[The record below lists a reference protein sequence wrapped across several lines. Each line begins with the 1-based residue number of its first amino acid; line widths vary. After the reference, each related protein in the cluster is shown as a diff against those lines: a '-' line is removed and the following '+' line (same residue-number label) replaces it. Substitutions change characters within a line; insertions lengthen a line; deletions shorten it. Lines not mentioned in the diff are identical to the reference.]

1 MSFSINILR
10 ASLVVITLGTTGLFG
25 QDYFKTYA
33 NPKGLPIKMY
43 RIKVAPGKP
52 DFRTTQLLRVDD
64 TKGNIIL
71 SEGTFLQRELKKQ
84 NIKRFEYEFSPQTLK
99 DLKKLE
105 DEQYDDPKVLAAVR
119 PAIYKVLPFHEI
131 NPEYFPIHDNCLI
144 YVKALIAMEQYNE
157 ALSLLYKLN
166 LQRLDQYEYR
176 EFSEAGLELA
186 GKMIVAN
193 PKSANHVRILLT
205 KINIRNNGA
214 DHEAY
219 LKLCDSLRR
228 NKLFPNAIEAYVRL
242 GANLQNASNS
252 PLKGIV
258 AIWPIYC
265 HLKMYELY
273 APHAASNPQYAKAA
287 SQSFNTAA
295 QGLKKLEENPPKRQT
310 NEYSLYKLLRALLR
324 IQYAKRYEA
333 QGSKEQAAE
342 YYRQSVLEVTE
353 GIVMA
358 RVGLDWLPESLLMAG
373 GAYEKLNLNDAAR
386 NVYRQVEIFYKDS
399 NWAAESKKR
408 IAALPP
414 S

>member
-1 MSFSINILR
+1 MSFPFNILR
-10 ASLVVITLGTTGLFG
+10 MSLVVSTLGTTSLSG

-33 NPKGLPIKMY
+33 PKQGLPVKVYYVNNPKPMET
-43 RIKVAPGKP
+43 R
-52 DFRTTQLLRVDD
+52 LLSVDD
-64 TKGNIIL
+64 TKGVL
-71 SEGTFLQRELKKQ
+71 KTSQSEYSLRELKTRN
-84 NIKRFEYEFSPQTLK
+84 NIDRFVYTFPPQTLQQ
-99 DLKKLE
+99 LKFLS
-105 DEQYDDPKVLAAVR
+105 DEQYDPRLLDAIR
-119 PAIYKVLPFHEI
+119 PVIYQILPFHEI
-131 NPEYFPIHDNCLI
+131 NPEFLSIHDNCLI
-144 YVKALIAMEQYNE
+144 YVRALIGMEQFNE
-157 ALSLLYKLN
+157 AFTLLYKLN
-166 LQRLDQYEYR
+166 LKRLDDFEYR
-176 EFSEAGLELA
+176 EFSDSALELA
-186 GKMIVAN
+186 GKMIAAN
-193 PKSANHVRILLT
+193 PKSANHVRTLLT

-228 NKLFPNAIEAYVRL
+228 NKLFPNAIEAYIRL

-265 HLKMYELY
+265 HLKLYEAY
-273 APHAASNPQYAKAA
+273 APHAASNPQYAAAA

-324 IQYAKRYEA
+324 IQYAKRYET

>member
-1 MSFSINILR
+1 M
-10 ASLVVITLGTTGLFG
+10 SLVVSTLGATSLFG

-33 NPKGLPIKMY
+33 PKQGLPVKVYYVNNPKPMETRLLSVSDAQGVIK
-43 RIKVAPGKP
+43 
-52 DFRTTQLLRVDD
+52 TTQSEYSLRDLK
-64 TKGNIIL
+64 TRNNI
-71 SEGTFLQRELKKQ
+71 ERFAYTFP
-84 NIKRFEYEFSPQTLK
+84 PQTLQH
-99 DLKKLE
+99 LKFLAN
-105 DEQYDDPKVLAAVR
+105 EQYDPRLLAAIR
-119 PAIYKVLPFHEI
+119 PVIYQIFPFHEI
-131 NPEYFPIHDNCLI
+131 NPQFLSIHDNCLI
-144 YVKALIAMEQYNE
+144 YVRALIAMEQFNE
-157 ALSLLYKLN
+157 AFTLLYKLN
-166 LQRLDQYEYR
+166 LKRLDDFEYR
-176 EFSEAGLELA
+176 EFSDAALELA
-186 GKMIVAN
+186 GKMIAAN
-193 PKSANHVRILLT
+193 PKSASHVRTLLT

-242 GANLQNASNS
+242 SANLQNAPNS

-265 HLKMYELY
+265 QLKLYEAY

-287 SQSFNTAA
+287 SQAFNTAA
-295 QGLKKLEENPPKRQT
+295 QGLKKLDENPPNRQT

-333 QGSKEQAAE
+333 QGDKIKAAE
-342 YYRQSVLEVTE
+342 YYRHSVLEVTE

-386 NVYRQVEIFYKDS
+386 NVYRQVGIFYKDS

>member
-1 MSFSINILR
+1 MSFPTNVLP
-10 ASLVVITLGTTGLFG
+10 ALLAVSLLGTSGLFG

-33 NPKGLPIKMY
+33 PKQGLPVKVYYVNNPKPMETRLLSVDDAKGVIK
-43 RIKVAPGKP
+43 
-52 DFRTTQLLRVDD
+52 TTQ
-64 TKGNIIL
+64 
-71 SEGTFLQRELKKQ
+71 SEYNLRELKTRN
-84 NIKRFEYEFSPQTLK
+84 NIDRFVYTFPPQTLQQ
-99 DLKKLE
+99 LKFLAN
-105 DEQYDDPKVLAAVR
+105 EQYDPRLLDAIR
-119 PAIYKVLPFHEI
+119 PIIYQIFPFHEI
-131 NPEYFPIHDNCLI
+131 NPEFLSIHDNCLI
-144 YVKALIAMEQYNE
+144 YVRALIGMEQFNE
-157 ALSLLYKLN
+157 AFTLLYKLN
-166 LQRLDQYEYR
+166 LKRLDDFEYR
-176 EFSEAGLELA
+176 EFSDAALELA
-186 GKMIVAN
+186 GKMIAAN
-193 PKSANHVRILLT
+193 PKSANHVRALLT

-273 APHAASNPQYAKAA
+273 APHAASNPQYAEAA
-287 SQSFNTAA
+287 SRSFNTAA

-333 QGSKEQAAE
+333 QGNKEQAAE

-386 NVYRQVEIFYKDS
+386 NIYRQIGIFYKDS
-399 NWAAESKKR
+399 AWSAESKKR

>member
-1 MSFSINILR
+1 MNFPFNILR
-10 ASLVVITLGTTGLFG
+10 ASLVVSTLGTTGLSG

-33 NPKGLPIKMY
+33 PKDGLPVKVYYLNNPKPMETRLLSVSDAQGVIK
-43 RIKVAPGKP
+43 
-52 DFRTTQLLRVDD
+52 TTQ
-64 TKGNIIL
+64 
-71 SEGTFLQRELKKQ
+71 SEYSLRELKTRN
-84 NIKRFEYEFSPQTLK
+84 NIERFAYTFPPQTLQQ
-99 DLKKLE
+99 LKFLAN
-105 DEQYDDPKVLAAVR
+105 EQYDPRLLAAIR
-119 PAIYKVLPFHEI
+119 PVIYQILPFHEI
-131 NPEYFPIHDNCLI
+131 DPQFLSIHDNCLV
-144 YVKALIAMEQYNE
+144 YVRALIAMEQFNE
-157 ALSLLYKLN
+157 AFTLIYKLN
-166 LQRLDQYEYR
+166 LKRLDDFEYR
-176 EFSEAGLELA
+176 EFSDAALDLA
-186 GKMIVAN
+186 GKMIAAN
-193 PKSANHVRILLT
+193 PKSANHVRTLLT
-205 KINIRNNGA
+205 KVNIRNNGA

-242 GANLQNASNS
+242 GANLQNAPSS

-265 HLKMYELY
+265 QLKLYEAY

-287 SQSFNTAA
+287 SQAFNTAA
-295 QGLKKLEENPPKRQT
+295 QGLKKLDENPPNRQT

-333 QGSKEQAAE
+333 QGDKIKAAE
-342 YYRQSVLEVTE
+342 YYRHSVLEVTE

-373 GAYEKLNLNDAAR
+373 GAYEKLKLNDAAR
-386 NVYRQVEIFYKDS
+386 NIYRQVGIFYKDS

>member
-1 MSFSINILR
+1 MSFPFNILR
-10 ASLVVITLGTTGLFG
+10 TSLVISALGATGLSG

-33 NPKGLPIKMY
+33 PKQGLPVKVYYVNNPKPMET
-43 RIKVAPGKP
+43 R
-52 DFRTTQLLRVDD
+52 LLSVDD
-64 TKGNIIL
+64 TKGIL
-71 SEGTFLQRELKKQ
+71 KTSQSEFSLRELKTRN
-84 NIKRFEYEFSPQTLK
+84 NIDRFVYTFPPQTLQQ
-99 DLKKLE
+99 LKFLSN
-105 DEQYDDPKVLAAVR
+105 EQYDPRLLSAIR
-119 PAIYKVLPFHEI
+119 PVIYQVLPFHEI
-131 NPEYFPIHDNCLI
+131 NPEFLSIHDNCLI
-144 YVKALIAMEQYNE
+144 YVRALIGMEQFNE
-157 ALSLLYKLN
+157 AFTLLYKIN
-166 LQRLDQYEYR
+166 LKRLDDFEYR
-176 EFSEAGLELA
+176 EFSDSALELA
-186 GKMIVAN
+186 GKMIAAN
-193 PKSANHVRILLT
+193 PKSAGHVRNLLT

-242 GANLQNASNS
+242 GANLQNAPSS

-258 AIWPIYC
+258 GIWPIYC
-265 HLKMYELY
+265 QLKLYEAY

-287 SQSFNTAA
+287 SQAFNAAA
-295 QGLKKLEENPPKRQT
+295 QGLKKLDENPPKRQT

-324 IQYAKRYEA
+324 IQYAKRFETA
-333 QGSKEQAAE
+333 GDKVKAAE
-342 YYRQSVLEVTE
+342 YYRESVLEVTE

-399 NWAAESKKR
+399 NWSVESKKR

>member
-1 MSFSINILR
+1 MKTRNNI
-10 ASLVVITLGTTGLFG
+10 
-25 QDYFKTYA
+25 D
-33 NPKGLPIKMY
+33 
-43 RIKVAPGKP
+43 
-52 DFRTTQLLRVDD
+52 
-64 TKGNIIL
+64 
-71 SEGTFLQRELKKQ
+71 
-84 NIKRFEYEFSPQTLK
+84 RFEYSFPPQTLQQ
-99 DLKKLE
+99 LKFLAN
-105 DEQYDDPKVLAAVR
+105 EQYDPSFLTAVR
-119 PAIYKVLPFHEI
+119 PIIYGILPFHEI
-131 NPEYFPIHDNCLI
+131 KPEFLSIHDNCLI
-144 YVKALIAMEQYNE
+144 YVRALIGMEQFNE
-157 ALSLLYKLN
+157 AFTLLYKLN
-166 LQRLDQYEYR
+166 LKRLDDFEYR
-176 EFSEAGLELA
+176 EFSDAALELA
-186 GKMIVAN
+186 GKMIAAN
-193 PKSANHVRILLT
+193 PKSANHVRTLLA

-228 NKLFPNAIEAYVRL
+228 NKLYPNAIEAYVRL

-273 APHAASNPQYAKAA
+273 APHAASNPQYAAAA
-287 SQSFNTAA
+287 SLSFNTAA
-295 QGLKKLEENPPKRQT
+295 QGLKKLDENPPKRQT

-373 GAYEKLNLNDAAR
+373 GAYEKLNLNEAAR
-386 NVYRQVEIFYKDS
+386 NVYRQVGIFYKDS
-399 NWAAESKKR
+399 SWAAESKKR